1 MKKLFSTH
9 AMLMLALGV
18 FLAFAANT
26 GLLPP
31 DVLGSIG
38 MAFMAGNMATYSSP
52 AQRIGRIKGA
62 TLKHALHVSTV
73 EISGETHR
81 EPVKAGDTVVFR
93 QVVPYGATAAAPDV
107 MTVTAAANMIQEGVT
122 PPVES
127 LVILDTE
134 VTVNKYGALYGYS
147 ERQEALGE
155 DDLPAWMEEQ
165 LGERMGNVREKVYVG
180 ALQAGTNRFYSGGT
194 SRATVD
200 EPVTLNLCNRVIR
213 NLQNNHAKYVRAVT
227 AATPNYGSQ
236 ALNATMLSFGHTNL
250 RQDIEAI
257 PGFKAR
263 ADYGSMKV
271 AHELEM
277 GCVGDHRFILSPD
290 MPYVADAGAAIA
302 GTTNYS
308 TTGTNADVYQLF
320 TIGKDAWGHCAF
332 RGLDAFKMHH
342 LKPNQV
348 DKSDPTGERGYVSA
362 TFYDCAVVT
371 HNGWMAVSEVTIS
384 ALT

>member
-1 MKKLFSTH
+1 MTKFLFNRTT
-9 AMLMLALGV
+9 LMLVLGLC
-18 FLAFAANT
+18 LAFAGNA

-38 MAFMAGNMATYSSP
+38 MAAMAGTMATYSSP
-52 AQRIGRIKGA
+52 SQRIGRIKGA

-127 LVILDTE
+127 LTILDTE

-147 ERQEALGE
+147 ERQESLGE
-155 DDLPAWMEEQ
+155 DDMPAWMQEQ
-165 LGERMGNVREKVYVG
+165 LGERLGNVREKVYIG
-180 ALQAGTNRFYSGGT
+180 ALQAATNRFYSGGT

-200 EPVTLNLCNRVIR
+200 ETVTLNLCNRITR
-213 NLQNNHAKYVRAVT
+213 NLAGNHAKFVRGIT

-236 ALNATMLSFGHTNL
+236 AIQATYLAFGHTSL
-250 RQDIEAI
+250 QQDVEAV
-257 PGFKAR
+257 PGYKAR

-271 AHELEM
+271 AHEMEI
-277 GCVGDHRFILSPD
+277 GCVGSLRFILSPD

-308 TTGTNADVYQLF
+308 TTGVSADVYQLF
-320 TIGKDAWGHCAF
+320 VIAKDAWGHCAF
-332 RGLDAFKMHH
+332 RGLEAFKMHH
-342 LKPNQV
+342 IKPNQV
-348 DKSDPTGERGYVSA
+348 DKSDPTGERGYVSG

-371 HNGWMAVSEVTIS
+371 HHGWMAVAEVTIS